1 MRPISVAFATAAL
14 LSAAL
19 ALPAVSLPA
28 LALAADG
35 AAATVEALPGT
46 PIDPARL
53 SAHVKVLSDDSFE
66 GRGPG
71 TRAEVKTLDYIVGQF
86 QSLGLKPGGD
96 LKADGTR
103 EWTQK
108 VALRRFEVLGDPEG
122 AFIDSGRRL
131 ALHHGDDYVVHT
143 LRPVAT
149 VDVEAAPLVFV
160 GYGVKAPE
168 RGWDDFK
175 GVDLKGKIAVVL
187 INDPDFE
194 TPPGHPTTGKFDGK
208 AMTYY
213 GRWTYKY
220 EEAARQG
227 AVGMLIVH
235 ETAPAA
241 YGWATVKNSN
251 SQPQFDVIRHDPAA
265 VHPLVEGWIQRDQAV
280 ALFQRAGLDFEAEK
294 KKAQRAD
301 FQPVSLKGQAFS
313 LHYKVAATELNSHNV
328 IAVLPGKSHPDEYV
342 FYSAHWDHLGIGP
355 PDARGD
361 RIYNG
366 AVDNAG
372 GIASILELARVFAS
386 EPQTDRTVGFIA
398 FTAEEKGLLGSEY
411 YASHPLY
418 SLARTAAVINR
429 DGLEVNGPARDI
441 STSGNGKLSLQT
453 DIETAAK
460 QEGRRFTPD
469 STPEAGHFFRS
480 DHFSFAKRGV
490 PAVSVDGGDDLYIG
504 GVAAGRAAHIDY
516 VVHRY
521 HQPADEW
528 RADWD
533 LRGQAID
540 DGLIHDVGRAIADSR
555 AWPIWLEG
563 SEFKSVRD
571 KTAADRQ

>member
-1 MRPISVAFATAAL
+1 MKLPFAAL
-14 LSAAL
+14 SAVALLAGAALAPVLSAAADVSPETQ
-19 ALPAVSLPA
+19 ALPA
-28 LALAADG
+28 
-35 AAATVEALPGT
+35 T

-53 SAHVKVLSDDSFE
+53 SAHVRILSSDAFE
-66 GRGPG
+66 GRGPA
-71 TRAEVKTLDYIVGQF
+71 TPAEKKTLDYIIGQF
-86 QSLGLKPGGD
+86 QAEGLQPGGD
-96 LKADGTR
+96 LRPDGR
-103 EWTQK
+103 RAWTQN
-108 VALRRFEVLGDPEG
+108 APLRRFEITAAPKLAFSDASGARVLHQGEE
-122 AFIDSGRRL
+122 A
-131 ALHHGDDYVVHT
+131 VVHS
-143 LRPVAT
+143 LLPVKR
-149 VDVEAAPLVFV
+149 VDISRAPLVFV

-168 RGWDDFK
+168 RDWDDFK
-175 GVDLKGKIAVVL
+175 GVDLRGKIAVVL

-194 TPPGHPTTGKFDGK
+194 TPPGHPTTGRFDGK

-235 ETAPAA
+235 ETGPAS

-251 SQPQFDVIRHDPAA
+251 SAPQFDVVRPAPRKA
-265 VHPLVEGWIQRDQAV
+265 HPLLEGWIQRDQAV
-280 ALFQRAGLDFEAEK
+280 DLFRRAGLDFEAEK
-294 KKAQRAD
+294 ARAQTAD
-301 FQPVSLKGQAFS
+301 FRPVTLGAERFS
-313 LHYKVAATELNSHNV
+313 AHFPVKASTIVSHNV
-328 IAVLPGKSHPDEYV
+328 VAVLPGRTHPDEYV

-490 PAVSVDGGDDLYIG
+490 PAVSVDGGDDLYVG
-504 GVAAGRAAHIDY
+504 GVEAGRAAHIDY

-528 RADWD
+528 KADWD

-555 AWPIWLEG
+555 VWPIWLDG
-563 SEFKSVRD
+563 SEFKAVRD
-571 KTAADRQ
+571 KTAAERQ